1 MIDFDQIDKL
11 IHEKGRLSIMT
22 LLSTRGEWAFQDLK
36 AELSMSDGNLISHLR
51 TLGTAGY
58 IKENRDESG
67 TRPRTSYE
75 LTPAGR
81 KAFKDYVEVLGEI
94 VKAFQ
99 QT

>member
-67 TRPRTSYE
+67 PRPRTSYE
-75 LTPAGR
+75 LTDAGR

-94 VKAFQ
+94 VKAAQ
-99 QT
+99 QS

>member
-36 AELSMSDGNLISHLR
+36 SQLGMSDGNLITHLR

-75 LTPAGR
+75 LTEAGK
-81 KAFKDYVEVLGEI
+81 KAFKTYVDVLGEI
-94 VKAFQ
+94 VKATQ
-99 QT
+99 QA